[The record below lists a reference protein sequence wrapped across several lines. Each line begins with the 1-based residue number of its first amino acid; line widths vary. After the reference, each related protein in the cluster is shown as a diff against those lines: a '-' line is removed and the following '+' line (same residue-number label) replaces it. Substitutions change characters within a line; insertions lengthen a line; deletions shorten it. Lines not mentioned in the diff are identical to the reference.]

1 VNFTS
6 EQVQRYT
13 RAGVYFL
20 AGYLAQRGM
29 GIDNK
34 IIDQLLPFL
43 MVAVNLIWTIYG
55 NRINAK
61 LAAIA
66 AYAKDPNTPVVGIVT
81 TPNPEGRALATKI
94 EGPVAPAGSLEAKDI
109 AGTAHREILT

>member
-1 VNFTS
+1 VIITS

-20 AGYLAQRGM
+20 AGYLAQRGIG

-34 IIDQLLPFL
+34 VVDQLIPFL
-43 MVAVNLIWTIYG
+43 MVAVNLLWTIYG

-81 TPNPEGRALATKI
+81 TPNQEGRALATKI
-94 EGPVAPAGSLEAKDI
+94 EGPVAPAGSLEAKNI
-109 AGTAHREILT
+109 ATTY